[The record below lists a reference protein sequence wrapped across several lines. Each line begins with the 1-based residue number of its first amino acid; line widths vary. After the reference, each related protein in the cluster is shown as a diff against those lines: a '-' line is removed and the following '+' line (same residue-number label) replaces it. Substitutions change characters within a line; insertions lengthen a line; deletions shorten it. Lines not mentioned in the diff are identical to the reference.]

1 MSSLQRKVARAQ
13 TKGEMIAAVK
23 ELRQTAQM
31 WKSLYDEQVIQMSKM
46 QDQFNETFGQAVEE
60 IGMTKAITYM
70 MLWRSPDKT
79 IEIAADEITSFNEET
94 AKDGDWDIEID
105 GGPDEGFKISLNW
118 LVPEEGEGL
127 GVPDSEIVTDEELEA
142 EAELHLSKQEEM
154 PFLADPDEEQ
164 RRIEEEAALT
174 AEDDGFISEREF
186 PDQDRGG

>member
-46 QDQFNETFGQAVEE
+46 QDQFNETFGQAIEE

-127 GVPDSEIVTDEELEA
+127 GVPDSEVVTEDELAA
-142 EAELHLSKQEEM
+142 EAELYQEVEDGGSSN
-154 PFLADPDEEQ
+154 PEGEDDEET
-164 RRIEEEAALT
+164 EE
-174 AEDDGFISEREF
+174 
-186 PDQDRGG
+186 QDEGQEKEEVDNADTR